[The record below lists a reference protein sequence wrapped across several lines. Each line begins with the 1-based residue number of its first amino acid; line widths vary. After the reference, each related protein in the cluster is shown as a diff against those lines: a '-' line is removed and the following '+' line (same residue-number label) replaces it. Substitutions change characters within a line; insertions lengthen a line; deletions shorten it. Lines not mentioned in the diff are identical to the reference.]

1 MAGSSTIPVSFPI
14 TLDKPT
20 TVVVVRP
27 PRNER
32 EEEEQE
38 EVLVIEGIEVK
49 NDEFVKFDVFIN
61 DEDDV
66 IGTGSG
72 AEKTEFAGS
81 FVKVPHKQRQEV
93 GDGSEKLITT
103 KLRLGISELL
113 EGLGVEDDDENI
125 LVKLVPK
132 CDNVHIKIGGIR
144 IEIE

>member
-32 EEEEQE
+32 EEDEQE
-38 EVLVIEGIEVK
+38 EVLVIEGSDAE
-49 NDEFVKFDVFIN
+49 
-61 DEDDV
+61 
-66 IGTGSG
+66 
-72 AEKTEFAGS
+72 EKTEFAGS
-81 FVKVPHKQRQEV
+81 FVKVPHKQRQ
-93 GDGSEKLITT
+93 DGGEKLITT